1 MFVQALAAYADEKL
15 KDELNDVAF
24 EERAVPYFLSL
35 AADGRFLA
43 AMPRFESVA
52 PASGK
57 GKPKQRPQTHRVP
70 RSPVNRN
77 AGQHPLLA
85 ADEIGY
91 VLSHG
96 PWTKPGDI
104 AKVAKL
110 HEAFVAL
117 IRRVE
122 AETRDEALLACSRFY
137 SNPEEL
143 QRAHTRLMELEAAPG
158 SNIALYF
165 DGDPVTD
172 RETVQLWWRKHYEAA
187 TQDRASTETA
197 ECLISGVVGPVPPT
211 HPKIK
216 HTAALGG
223 QPSGVSL
230 MSFDKGAFRS
240 YGWEQNANSPVSAD
254 RAMAYVLALNSL
266 LKPGSPNRKDF
277 GDVAFLFWLR
287 KDSPLNPAEMLDATP
302 TPAYIEEAQRI
313 LELRRD
319 AWLEDSEPFY
329 MAALSATGSRVI
341 LRSWITEL
349 LPVAAD
355 NVFEWWKGLSMPF
368 RDEQPI
374 TPSFGQLLKAIKRQ
388 DPLKPF
394 QIVLPTSDRILA
406 LRRRA
411 LEGPRKAPLDYRILA
426 DAINRIRAEVPKRK
440 DGKRIPGRRLNRASM
455 GLLRLFLNDLHQS
468 SGQGEPMPVSLE
480 VDPPNTNRAYLC
492 GRLLAVHEY
501 LQWKTF
507 DTARENQPNS
517 TVADR
522 YYNLMMTSPSVALVQ
537 VCKLGRNHLKKLR
550 RFGEAG
556 SKAANNLQMQ
566 IEKLM
571 VLLGDDPPPAFGM
584 HDKARFALGFYHQK
598 AFRPKK
604 AVTAEDSTEIDT
616 TLIPDDIPEDTAPE
630 KESAQ

>member
-43 AMPRFESVA
+43 VIPHFVSVS
-52 PASGK
+52 PANGK
-57 GKPKQRPQTHRVP
+57 GKPKQRSQTHRVP

-77 AGQHPLLA
+77 AGQHPMLA

-91 VLSHG
+91 VLGPG
-96 PWTKPGDI
+96 PWTKPIDI
-104 AKVAKL
+104 DKVTKL

-117 IRRVE
+117 IHRV
-122 AETRDEALLACSRFY
+122 ATETQDEGLLACSRFY
-137 SNPEEL
+137 ANPDEM
-143 QRAHTRLMELEAAPG
+143 QRAHTRLAELEAAPG

-165 DGDPVTD
+165 SGQPVTD
-172 RETVQLWWRKHYEAA
+172 RETAQLWWRKHYDAA
-187 TQDRASTETA
+187 TEERASTDTA
-197 ECLISGVVGPVPPT
+197 ECLISGVVGPIPPT

-266 LKPGSPNRKDF
+266 LKPGSPNRRDF

-287 KDSPLNPAEMLDATP
+287 KDSPLNPAEMLDETP
-302 TPAYIEEAQRI
+302 TPAYIEEVQRVIELNRNAWIDDDAQ
-313 LELRRD
+313 
-319 AWLEDSEPFY
+319 FY
-329 MAALSATGSRVI
+329 MAAVSANGSRLI

-349 LPVAAD
+349 LPVAAG
-355 NVFEWWKGLSMPF
+355 NVVAWWKGLQMQPF
-368 RDEQPI
+368 SPNDPLN
-374 TPSFGQLLKAIKRQ
+374 TPRFWQLLYAIEREG
-388 DPLKPF
+388 KPSAGR
-394 QIVLPTSDRILA
+394 IVD

-411 LEGPRKAPLDYRILA
+411 LLGSRAPLGYRFIADVLQRMKVDAAKRTDLA
-426 DAINRIRAEVPKRK
+426 A
-440 DGKRIPGRRLNRASM
+440 L
-455 GLLRLFLNDLHQS
+455 GLLRLCLNDLHHS
-468 SGQGEPMPVSLE
+468 TGEGEPMPPSL
-480 VDPPNTNRAYLC
+480 DPQHPNTHPAYLC
-492 GRLLAVHEY
+492 GQLLAVHDY

-507 DTARENQPNS
+507 DTAGESQPNS

-522 YYNLMMTSPSVALVQ
+522 FYNLVMNSPAVGMEKVFT
-537 VCKLGRNHLKKLR
+537 LGRKHIAKLR
-550 RFGEAG
+550 KLKDLGASAAFGIE
-556 SKAANNLQMQ
+556 QQ
-566 IEKLM
+566 IGQLEQQ
-571 VLLGDDPPPAFGM
+571 LGGDIPPRFGM

-598 AFRPKK
+598 AYRPKK
-604 AVTAEDSTEIDT
+604 ASSSDDSTETDT
-616 TLIPDDIPEDTAPE
+616 TLIPDDINDDTTPE

>member
-24 EERAVPYFLSL
+24 EERAVPYYLSL

-43 AMPRFESVA
+43 VIPRFGSVP
-52 PASGK
+52 PANGK
-57 GKPKQRPQTHRVP
+57 GKPKQRSQTHRVP

-77 AGQHPLLA
+77 AGQHPMLA

-91 VLSHG
+91 VLGPG
-96 PWTKPGDI
+96 PWTKPSDI
-104 AKVAKL
+104 EKVTRQ
-110 HEAFVAL
+110 HEAFVSL
-117 IRRVE
+117 IQRV
-122 AETRDEALLACSRFY
+122 AAGTQDESLLACSRFY
-137 SNPEEL
+137 ANPNEL
-143 QRAHTRLMELEAAPG
+143 QKAHTRFTELEAPSG

-165 DGDPVTD
+165 NGQPVTD
-172 RETVQLWWRKHYEAA
+172 REPIQLWWRKHYEAA
-187 TQDRASTETA
+187 SEERASTEMA
-197 ECLISGVVGPVPPT
+197 ECLISGIIGPIPPT

-287 KDSPLNPAEMLDATP
+287 KDSPLNPAEMLDETP
-302 TPAYIEEAQRI
+302 TQARIEEVQRVIELNRNAWIDDDAQ
-313 LELRRD
+313 
-319 AWLEDSEPFY
+319 FY
-329 MAALSATGSRVI
+329 MAVVSANGSRLI

-355 NVFEWWKGLSMPF
+355 NVVAWWESLYIKSCFPNDTQVAPTF
-368 RDEQPI
+368 V
-374 TPSFGQLLKAIKRQ
+374 QLIKAIKRQ

-394 QIVLPTSDRILA
+394 QLLFPPADRLLA

-411 LEGPRKAPLDYRILA
+411 LMGINAQLDYRFVLDVLQRMRA
-426 DAINRIRAEVPKRK
+426 DPTKRTDRAA
-440 DGKRIPGRRLNRASM
+440 L
-455 GLLRLFLNDLHQS
+455 GLLRLCLNDHYHS
-468 SGQGEPMPVSLE
+468 TGEGELMSESLNPD
-480 VDPPNTNRAYLC
+480 DPYKNKAFVC
-492 GRLLAVHEY
+492 GRLLALYEY
-501 LQWKTF
+501 IQFKTYQL
-507 DTARENQPNS
+507 TKENQPNANVS
-517 TVADR
+517 DR
-522 YYNLMMTSPSVALVQ
+522 FYTLCMTSPAIGFEHVTE
-537 VCKLGRNHLKKLR
+537 LGEKHLTKLR
-550 RFGEAG
+550 RWEQKQIRLKASELAGENNDG
-556 SKAANNLQMQ
+556 SKSLSQFFKSKIAEIM
-566 IEKLM
+566 E
-571 VLLGDDPPPAFGM
+571 LLGGVYPQRFGM

-598 AFRPKK
+598 AYRPQK
-604 AVTAEDSTEIDT
+604 AGTNDDT
-616 TLIPDDIPEDTAPE
+616 TPE